1 MMMVRLLLWAMWPM
15 MSKDLILQDVDD
27 NNGDDACC
35 RSALTHAKKKASEND
50 EKELVRGVVAN
61 KNVYEDV
68 DVNGEVVVEDDVV
81 EDVEDEQVEVCD
93 VDVNEEI
100 QVLDL
105 DVLRQ
110 VGDVLKVGVVD
121 GKVPLET

>member
-1 MMMVRLLLWAMWPM
+1 MV
-15 MSKDLILQDVDD
+15 
-27 NNGDDACC
+27 
-35 RSALTHAKKKASEND
+35 
-50 EKELVRGVVAN
+50 N

-81 EDVEDEQVEVCD
+81 EDAEDEQVEVCD

-105 DVLRQ
+105 DVLLQ
-110 VGDVLKVGVVD
+110 VGDVLKVGAVD
-121 GKVPLET
+121 GKVPLKT